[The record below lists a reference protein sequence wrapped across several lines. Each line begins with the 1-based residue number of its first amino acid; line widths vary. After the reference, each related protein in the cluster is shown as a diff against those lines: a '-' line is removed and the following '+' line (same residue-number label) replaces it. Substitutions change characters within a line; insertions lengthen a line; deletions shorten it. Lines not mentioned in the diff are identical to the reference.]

1 MMIIDKTEKMSSRL
15 RLPVKKLGRR
25 PSGSMKRVL
34 WSIALCLAVALAGC
48 VAPHGGSDALRDR
61 PAIGRIE
68 ARGRLLVG
76 STGDYRPLT

>member
-1 MMIIDKTEKMSSRL
+1 
-15 RLPVKKLGRR
+15 
-25 PSGSMKRVL
+25 MKRISRVFVF
-34 WSIALCLAVALAGC
+34 ALCLAVAMAGC

-76 STGDYRPLT
+76 STGDYRPLTWRDPATGRWEGFGVEVADRHP